1 MAFRRKTLILTL
13 AATLALGFA
22 GEAFARAGSGF
33 SFGSRGARTFSAP
46 SATPTAPRIAPME
59 RSMTSPNENI
69 FRRPPVYSSPYSSG
83 GFFSGGFGRGLLGGF
98 IGAGLFGLLF
108 GHGLFGGLGGGM
120 SILGLL
126 LQIGLLFL
134 LFKLVMGFVRGN
146 RPSFQG
152 TGYSPSPGQGA
163 GQGGAAGF
171 ARSFGGG
178 FSGAQRESKLD
189 ITPADISSFEQRL
202 AAIQTAFG
210 AEDFDRL
217 RSMATPEMA
226 SYFAEE
232 LAANAKKGVVN
243 RVSDVKFLQGDL
255 SEAWREQQ
263 SEYAT
268 VAIRFSLVDTMVDR
282 VSGKIVSGD
291 PAAPQQVTE
300 VWTFVRRV
308 GGGPGDWKLSA
319 IQQA

>member
-1 MAFRRKTLILTL
+1 M
-13 AATLALGFA
+13 
-22 GEAFARAGSGF
+22 
-33 SFGSRGARTFSAP
+33 
-46 SATPTAPRIAPME
+46 
-59 RSMTSPNENI
+59 
-69 FRRPPVYSSPYSSG
+69 
-83 GFFSGGFGRGLLGGF
+83 
-98 IGAGLFGLLF
+98 LF

-146 RPSFQG
+146 RPAF
-152 TGYSPSPGQGA
+152 QGA
-163 GQGGAAGF
+163 GYIVPAQVKARGRAAAAGF
-171 ARSFGGG
+171 AGFGGG
-178 FSGAQRESKLD
+178 FAGAPRETKLD
-189 ITPADISSFEQRL
+189 ITPADFSSFEQRL

-268 VAIRFSLVDTMVDR
+268 VAMRFSLVDTMVDR

-291 PAAPQQVTE
+291 PAVPQQVTE

-308 GGGPGDWKLSA
+308 GGGSWRLEIIGDPASLRRDGGCHMGRSRGGLTTTIPGLVDA
-319 IQQA
+319 QGPPIAFGRC

>member
-1 MAFRRKTLILTL
+1 MAFRYKHLILIL

-22 GEAFARAGSGF
+22 GDAFARAGGGF

-46 SATPTAPRIAPME
+46 SATPMAPRAAPME
-59 RSMTSPNENI
+59 RSMTSPNDGI
-69 FRRPPVYSSPYSSG
+69 FRRPAPFSQG

-108 GHGLFGGLGGGM
+108 GHGLFGGLGGGL

-134 LFKLVMGFVRGN
+134 LFKLVMGFVRGR

-152 TGYSPSPGQGA
+152 TAFDSSA
-163 GQGGAAGF
+163 GQGLGQAGPGARGGF
-171 ARSFGGG
+171 AGFGGG
-178 FSGAQRESKLD
+178 PGSPRTETKLEVG
-189 ITPADISSFEQRL
+189 PADFSVFEQRL
-202 AAIQTAFG
+202 VAIQSAFG

-217 RSMATPEMA
+217 RALATPEMA

-232 LAANAKKGVVN
+232 LAANAKRGLVN

-255 SEAWREQQ
+255 SEAWREPQG
-263 SEYAT
+263 EYAT
-268 VAIRFSLVDTMVDR
+268 VAMKFSLIDTMADR

-291 PAAPQQVTE
+291 PTAPEQATE
-300 VWTFVRRV
+300 VWTFTRHV
-308 GGGPGDWKLSA
+308 GGAPDDWKLSA

>member
-13 AATLALGFA
+13 AATLALGFVSDA
-22 GEAFARAGSGF
+22 SARPGSGF
-33 SFGSRGARTFSAP
+33 SFGSRGARTFSMP
-46 SATPTAPRIAPME
+46 SATPTAPRGAAPME

-69 FRRPPVYSSPYSSG
+69 FRRPSSPYASG

-108 GHGLFGGLGGGM
+108 GHGLFGGLGGGL

-126 LQIGLLFL
+126 LQIGLLVL
-134 LFKLVMGFVRGN
+134 LFKFVMSFLRGG
-146 RPSFQG
+146 RPAA
-152 TGYSPSPGQGA
+152 QGA
-163 GQGGAAGF
+163 AYGSGFGQGGPRPPGGFAGF
-171 ARSFGGG
+171 GV
-178 FSGAQRESKLD
+178 GAERVQSKLD
-189 ITPADISSFEQRL
+189 ISPADFSSFEQRL

-263 SEYAT
+263 GEYAT
-268 VAIRFSLVDTMVDR
+268 VAMRFSLVDTMVDR
-282 VSGKIVSGD
+282 ISGKIVSGD
-291 PAAPQQVTE
+291 PAAPQQVSE